1 MKNSYNAKC
10 WQQQEIGSFVSNET
24 KHTFPIMI
32 QQLHSWAFIPE
43 KWKLLV
49 TQKPNC
55 WAFIPE
61 KWKLNRHTKTSAWQF
76 HFSLIHN
83 TLKLETIQ
91 MSFKTGILSS
101 HDLVP
106 EDLSWNWCNNKEM
119 KCTING
125 MHLNHPEIIP
135 IPSHL
140 LSMEK
145 LSYTKPVQSLY
156 QKSWALLL

>member
-1 MKNSYNAKC
+1 MGCHWTSIRMTKMKNSYNAKC
-10 WQQQEIGSFVSNET
+10 WQQREIGSFVSNET

-91 MSFKTGILSS
+91 MSFNEWVVKETMVHPFHIILFRRKRKGLLILS
-101 HDLVP
+101 L
-106 EDLSWNWCNNKEM
+106 
-119 KCTING
+119 T
-125 MHLNHPEIIP
+125 
-135 IPSHL
+135 
-140 LSMEK
+140 
-145 LSYTKPVQSLY
+145 
-156 QKSWALLL
+156 